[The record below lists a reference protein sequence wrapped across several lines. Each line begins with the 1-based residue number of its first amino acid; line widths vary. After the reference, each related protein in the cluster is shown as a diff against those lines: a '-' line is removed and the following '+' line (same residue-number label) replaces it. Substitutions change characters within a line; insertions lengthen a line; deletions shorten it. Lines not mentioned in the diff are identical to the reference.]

1 MALHLNIG
9 PFLAPIPGPN
19 PSGENLRYTEVYDQI
34 NEAKREDDQ
43 LDRGEWQTELKRSNW
58 AQVIKICTESL
69 TRKTKDLQI
78 AAWLTEGLLHQHG
91 FSGLRFGLELV
102 SKLLS
107 DYWETLYPEIEDD
120 DLDFRVGPL
129 TYLNEKLPDVI
140 YQVPLCDPDRTKGYD
155 YFAWEESRL
164 VGFESGL
171 DQEQKNRR
179 KELIEEGRLTAEE
192 FKLATNMGSIG
203 FYKDLYDQLVECQNK
218 LETLDNIVTR
228 QFVDDAP
235 GFTRLNDTV
244 KACLRVVEKIYS
256 EKKKSEVADVEDVG
270 RSENIQDE
278 GFGQNDLNME
288 ISDTGD
294 LFSKANAITDI
305 SNEERNLWRSV
316 VGQAGN
322 GHLKSALDKLMTAA
336 ALAPSE
342 RQKNRYLLLVAKLC
356 INAGRHDLAMPIVEQ
371 LYQLIETLNLEQW
384 EHPVWIADVIE
395 ALYRCLED
403 RNDGPTE
410 RATQLFQKLC
420 TLNITKA
427 ATFRVKSV

>member
-1 MALHLNIG
+1 MALHLNIE

-58 AQVIKICTESL
+58 AQVIKICTEAL

-102 SKLLS
+102 CKLTS

-129 TYLNEKLPDVI
+129 IYLNEKLPDVV
-140 YQVPLCDPDRTKGYD
+140 YQVPLCEPDRTKGYD

-179 KELIEEGRLTAEE
+179 KELIKEGRLTAEE
-192 FKLATNMGSIG
+192 FKIATNMGSLG
-203 FYKDLYDQLVECQNK
+203 FYKGLYDQLTECQNQLK
-218 LETLDNIVTR
+218 TLDNIVTGK
-228 QFVDDAP
+228 FVDDAP

-244 KACLRVVEKIYS
+244 KACLRVIEKIYS
-256 EKKKSEVADVEDVG
+256 EKKKSEVADVEEEG
-270 RSENIQDE
+270 GNENIQDVS
-278 GFGQNDLNME
+278 FGQDELNMD

-294 LFSKANAITDI
+294 LFSNANAITDI
-305 SNEERNLWRSV
+305 SNEERNLWRNV

-356 INAGRHDLAMPIVEQ
+356 IKAGRHDLAMPIVEQ
-371 LYQLIETLNLEQW
+371 LYQLIETLNLEKW

-395 ALYRCLED
+395 ALYRCLENRD
-403 RNDGPTE
+403 DGPSE

-427 ATFRVKSV
+427 ATFRVNSA